1 MSTISEIT
9 TVPDWEKHIFSLPPS
24 TLLIVSFHAPWAAP
38 CAQMATVLST
48 LASEYPAT
56 EPLSTS
62 WVSINAEDLSD
73 ISEAYNVTAVPF
85 LVLIRNGEVLE
96 TVSGSSA
103 VKVRT
108 AIESHANTGGTT
120 ALASNGA
127 GATSGVADGG
137 EATTEEDPEKKK
149 EELFKRLGELVKAA
163 PVMLFMKGT
172 PSEPKCGFS
181 RQLVGILRDNAVKY
195 GFFNILADDEVR
207 QGLKEFADW
216 PTFPQLWVDGELVGG
231 LDIVRPPAFHRLE
244 YLEARANRRT
254 GEGRV
259 RQRRRFL
266 EGVQRQGQRRCFS
279 CGRSLSLN
287 LIYQDLS
294 GRFAPPKPSSS
305 HVFVTAG
312 LNKSNHGSC
321 LVMRNKAAG
330 NSILCRCA
338 RPCN

>member
-1 MSTISEIT
+1 MSSIEEIT
-9 TVPDWEKHIFSLPPS
+9 SVESWEKHVSSLPPH

-48 LASEYPAT
+48 LASEYPVT
-56 EPLSTS
+56 QPLSTS
-62 WVSINAEDLSD
+62 WVKVNAEDLSD

-103 VKVRT
+103 VKVRN
-108 AIESHANTGGTT
+108 AIESHASKTGTVATANNGSTT
-120 ALASNGA
+120 ATRN
-127 GATSGVADGG
+127 DEP
-137 EATTEEDPEKKK
+137 EATTEEDLEKKK
-149 EELFKRLGELVKAA
+149 QELFRRLGDLVKAA

-231 LDIVRPPAFHRLE
+231 LDIVKEELDSNPDFFKP
-244 YLEARANRRT
+244 YSVKAN
-254 GEGRV
+254 GESAAV
-259 RQRRRFL
+259 
-266 EGVQRQGQRRCFS
+266 
-279 CGRSLSLN
+279 
-287 LIYQDLS
+287 
-294 GRFAPPKPSSS
+294 AP
-305 HVFVTAG
+305 
-312 LNKSNHGSC
+312 
-321 LVMRNKAAG
+321 
-330 NSILCRCA
+330 
-338 RPCN
+338 